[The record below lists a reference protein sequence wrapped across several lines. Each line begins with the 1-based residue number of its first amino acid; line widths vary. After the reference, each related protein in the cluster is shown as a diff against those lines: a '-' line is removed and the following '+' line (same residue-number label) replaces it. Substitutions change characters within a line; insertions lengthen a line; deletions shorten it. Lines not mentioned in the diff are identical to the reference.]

1 VCAAAQ
7 VSFVSDAAGGAVD
20 WAALMRD
27 DVLFPRGFFADLAAE
42 ARLWDRCPQRAQC
55 TPGADLRRSTRGQTR
70 RLRASLRA
78 SSPLG
83 LLQS

>member
-1 VCAAAQ
+1 

-42 ARLWDRCPQRAQC
+42 ARRSLPRAQC
-55 TPGADLRRSTRGQTR
+55 TPRADLRRSTRGQTR

-83 LLQS
+83 LL